1 VSDTPIRDL
10 LRVDNLIKHFPPAG
24 GPFRP
29 KGAPVRAVD
38 GVSFAVRRGE
48 TLALIGESGCGKTTT
63 GELILLLQPAT
74 SGEVEFMGRSILKA
88 DQNQIRELRQRMQVV
103 FQNPRSSLNPRM
115 RIHQILAEPFVA
127 QGQRRGVAAQTTNQ
141 LLEMVGLK
149 PHLAARFPHELSG
162 GQAQRV
168 AIARALAFRPD
179 FIVLDEPTS
188 ALDVSVQAQ
197 VINLLQELQDEL
209 GLTYLFISHD
219 LRIVRHLAD
228 RIGVMYLG
236 KIVEL
241 GPTTEMYRTP
251 LHPYTQALLS
261 AVPPAHPRL
270 RRPRTIL
277 SGDVPSP
284 AAIPSG
290 CRFRTRC
297 PLAVPICAAEV
308 PAFRQ
313 VRPGHWS
320 ACHFAQPDGTFAA
333 PRAPHGA
340 HNSIPAAP
348 MAATT

>member
-1 VSDTPIRDL
+1 MSDTTTPDL
-10 LRVDNLIKHFPPAG
+10 LRVDNLTKHFPPPG
-24 GPFRP
+24 GLFRT
-29 KGAPVRAVD
+29 KGSPVRAVD
-38 GVSFAVRRGE
+38 GVSFTVRRGE

-74 SGEVEFMGRSILKA
+74 SGEVEFMGRSVLRA
-88 DQNQIRELRQRMQVV
+88 DQSEVRELRRRMQVV

-127 QGQRRGVAAQTTNQ
+127 QGQSRAASAATTTQ

-168 AIARALAFRPD
+168 AVARALAFRPD

-197 VINLLQELQDEL
+197 VINLLQELQNEL

-236 KIVEL
+236 KIVET
-241 GPTTEMYRTP
+241 GPTAEIYRTP

-297 PLAVPICAAEV
+297 PLAAPVCAAEQ
-308 PAFRQ
+308 PAFRE
-313 VRPGHWS
+313 VRPGHWA
-320 ACHFAQPDGTFAA
+320 ACHFAQPDGTFAV

-340 HNSIPAAP
+340 LTSTSAAP
-348 MAATT
+348 LAART